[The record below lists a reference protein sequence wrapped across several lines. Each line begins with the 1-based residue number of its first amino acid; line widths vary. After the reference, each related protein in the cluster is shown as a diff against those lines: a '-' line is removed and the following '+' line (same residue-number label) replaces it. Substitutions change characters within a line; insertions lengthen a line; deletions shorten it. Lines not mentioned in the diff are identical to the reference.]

1 MTAVLSPTDHF
12 RRDKV
17 NSMDDKQLD
26 YASSSVDWREKYNEV
41 ADMLAETRVELDEF
55 HAASKELEAEL
66 ENELQRTEKAHQDLK
81 IKVAKA
87 ENERDDWKSKF
98 MTLQTNFNTT
108 TTSLQ
113 RELDKLRQEHQ
124 HLKIQLRELEM
135 GNDDLERNER
145 AVTSSLADVE
155 AKYSKALE
163 EKILLEHELLD
174 KANVE
179 EELQR
184 LKDELRDAN
193 VEVAILKDQLEV
205 ASVPVV
211 TPPTEIVPTIPSS
224 ASASSLP
231 SKPLSSASD
240 EDNLFNTPPPA
251 DLQLSELSS
260 SGDNLPAAETPRAK
274 VTQRPAQ
281 SVLLQRAGFPSSK
294 SEFSPSSGIARS
306 STLPVFGS
314 PSASPRTPTTRRLS
328 PVRVASYASTNSTTS
343 ATSTATSRSKTM
355 QMASAIRAKMEN
367 SLQKSFTRV
376 PRLRKPSVMGRSNV
390 FAVPSLDGRSSGKSS
405 KSNSI
410 DENGVSTSTV
420 HRSIDS
426 RRSNDSG
433 SEKGKSKDSTGWV
446 LIMEDSPSPPKDRS
460 RDRRRTSSPS
470 GRAYRPEASTSNNPS
485 PTLMNRGNPLTV
497 STMNTGIKRP
507 QSRLSGASLSTA
519 TSTSSIPTPTSRP
532 STPTFLP
539 VPTGSLYSQSTTPGL
554 AGLKRSTGP
563 GVNGPYSKRS
573 SLGSTATPPEITPR
587 ERPLT
592 MPVPPRSNSGTPS
605 SMASSRSD
613 RSDPG
618 KALPRLPSL
627 HANVTMRQSTR
638 LPMTSSGNILA
649 QSRIGRPSGG
659 GGIGGRRSAG
669 DSDGLLDLKKDT
681 RPRAGSATA
690 LYGK

>member
-1 MTAVLSPTDHF
+1 
-12 RRDKV
+12 
-17 NSMDDKQLD
+17 
-26 YASSSVDWREKYNEV
+26 
-41 ADMLAETRVELDEF
+41 MLAETRVELDEF

-124 HLKIQLRELEM
+124 HLKVQLRELEM

-211 TPPTEIVPTIPSS
+211 TPPTEVVPTIPSS
-224 ASASSLP
+224 ASASSLL
-231 SKPLSSASD
+231 SKPLSSPSD
-240 EDNLFNTPPPA
+240 DDNLFNTPPPA
-251 DLQLSELSS
+251 DLHLSELSS
-260 SGDNLPAAETPRAK
+260 SGDNLPTAETPRAK

-281 SVLLQRAGFPSSK
+281 SVLLQRAGFPPSK

-314 PSASPRTPTTRRLS
+314 PSGSPRTPSTRRLS
-328 PVRVASYASTNSTTS
+328 PVRVASYTSTNSTTS

-410 DENGVSTSTV
+410 DENGILHQLYTEVSTRGVRTTAV
-420 HRSIDS
+420 AR
-426 RRSNDSG
+426 
-433 SEKGKSKDSTGWV
+433 KGRTRFHWWV

-470 GRAYRPEASTSNNPS
+470 GRAYRPEASSSNNPS

-539 VPTGSLYSQSTTPGL
+539 VPIGSLYSQSTTPGL
-554 AGLKRSTGP
+554 AGLKRSTGQ
-563 GVNGPYSKRS
+563 
-573 SLGSTATPPEITPR
+573 T
-587 ERPLT
+587 
-592 MPVPPRSNSGTPS
+592 
-605 SMASSRSD
+605 
-613 RSDPG
+613 
-618 KALPRLPSL
+618 
-627 HANVTMRQSTR
+627 
-638 LPMTSSGNILA
+638 
-649 QSRIGRPSGG
+649 
-659 GGIGGRRSAG
+659 
-669 DSDGLLDLKKDT
+669 
-681 RPRAGSATA
+681 
-690 LYGK
+690 